1 MTTLFKES
9 FRCAFCN
16 KLFKDYILG
25 STNTLGGMD
34 TELRTYALGIQPLPS
49 STHSCQFCVFIDF
62 THDIKLSTEEKR
74 KIGEYLKSY
83 CLQRKPESF
92 SSSEKY
98 KIYAN
103 ILKLRKMPSLSIANA
118 YLNAAWTAD
127 DENNELSKEYRKE
140 AIYFFIKA
148 LKNNEVICEE
158 AAVVMYLIGELN
170 RRLKNFSEAIEWF
183 SKVTTEYEW
192 LKKLCKR
199 QKELALKKNSE
210 LSKISKKILRKM

>member
-16 KLFKDYILG
+16 KLFEDYILG

-34 TELRTYALGIQPLPS
+34 TELRTYALGIQPIAYFIHCCP
-49 STHSCQFCVFIDF
+49 FCGFTDS

-83 CLQRKPESF
+83 CLQRKPKSF

-103 ILKLRKMPSLSIANA
+103 ILKLRKMPSLVVADA
-118 YLNAAWTAD
+118 YLNAAWMAD

-140 AIYFFIKA
+140 A
-148 LKNNEVICEE
+148 
-158 AAVVMYLIGELN
+158 
-170 RRLKNFSEAIEWF
+170 
-183 SKVTTEYEW
+183 
-192 LKKLCKR
+192 LCKR
-199 QKELALKKNSE
+199 QKDLH
-210 LSKISKKILRKM
+210 